1 MKRETGPK
9 VLYSNRKNASP
20 PLAGIKRVTI
30 GCHNLLIYLKRSKKC
45 KDLPEFEPGA
55 PDPKSAML
63 APRPKFHEN
72 C

>member
-1 MKRETGPK
+1 MFGP
-9 VLYSNRKNASP
+9 A
-20 PLAGIKRVTI
+20 
-30 GCHNLLIYLKRSKKC
+30 
-45 KDLPEFEPGA
+45 EFEPGA

>member
-1 MKRETGPK
+1 MNT
-9 VLYSNRKNASP
+9 
-20 PLAGIKRVTI
+20 
-30 GCHNLLIYLKRSKKC
+30 KKQRNIIEKC
-45 KDLPEFEPGA
+45 LVPSRFEPGA